1 MQGKFG
7 RTYRLDVFTPAGKQ
21 ITIEPPLTLRFGLT
35 RNTLASANTASLEII
50 NLGPQTRNQIYKDRF
65 SIPNYWQV
73 KLQAGYNNRLH
84 QIFTGNIFEAYSV
97 KEKTEWKT
105 ILDCYDGLY
114 AIQNGFTSM
123 TVEKNTPKQNYIKQ
137 IINNLPGLVAGAMG
151 SPSQGQ
157 SPRGKALVGQSYDLL
172 NQETEGKCH
181 IDHEVVHV
189 LANNEV
195 LSGDVIRLDRDDL
208 LSTPRRR
215 EAFLDVQVLF
225 QPQVQVGK
233 IYEIESLEARFNGQ
247 YKIMGFNHN
256 VEISGASSGVAI
268 TTLSLYYGA
277 EGLQE
282 VA

>member
-172 NQETEGKCH
+172 NQETEGNVISTTRLFMFLLIMKFYR
-181 IDHEVVHV
+181 EM
-189 LANNEV
+189 
-195 LSGDVIRLDRDDL
+195 LSGLTEMICCQLPGVEKLFLMCKCFSNHKSRLVKYTRL
-208 LSTPRRR
+208 K
-215 EAFLDVQVLF
+215 V
-225 QPQVQVGK
+225 
-233 IYEIESLEARFNGQ
+233 
-247 YKIMGFNHN
+247 
-256 VEISGASSGVAI
+256 
-268 TTLSLYYGA
+268 
-277 EGLQE
+277 
-282 VA
+282 